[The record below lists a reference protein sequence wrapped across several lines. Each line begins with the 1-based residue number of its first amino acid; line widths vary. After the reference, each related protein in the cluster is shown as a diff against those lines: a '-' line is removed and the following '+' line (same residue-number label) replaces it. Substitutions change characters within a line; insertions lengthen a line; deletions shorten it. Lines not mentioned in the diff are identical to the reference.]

1 MPDSKPILDA
11 AITSY
16 YNRGREAARLGEGKN
31 QLKRL
36 RTQELLARF
45 LPPPPAVVHDVG
57 GGAGVYALWLAER
70 GYTVNLLDAVPL
82 HIDQAKEASAR
93 QRRAPLGSITLG
105 DARALPFTD
114 ASADAVLLFGPLY
127 HLTEQTDRLLALQEA
142 HRVLKPGGIV
152 FAVSINRFASAF
164 DAFYEGYLYDS
175 EFRPVVERALADGQ
189 HRSPE
194 GKSFF
199 TNAFFHRPEELR
211 DEIDAAGFTTEALV
225 SVEGMA
231 WTLGNFEAA
240 WSDPEVRAWVMKIT
254 RELESEPTL
263 LGVSSHVLA
272 VGRKA

>member
-1 MPDSKPILDA
+1 MPDSKPTLDA

-31 QLKRL
+31 QLERL
-36 RTQELLARF
+36 RTQELLTRF
-45 LPPPPAVVHDVG
+45 LPPAPAVVHDVG

-93 QRRAPLGSITLG
+93 QPQAPLESVTLG
-105 DARALPFTD
+105 DARALPFAD
-114 ASADAVLLFGPLY
+114 ESAAAVLLFGPLY
-127 HLTEQTDRLLALQEA
+127 HLTEQQDRLIALGEA
-142 HRVLKPGGIV
+142 HRVLDPGGV
-152 FAVSINRFASAF
+152 VLAVSINRFASAF
-164 DAFYEGYLYDS
+164 DALYEGYLHDPD
-175 EFRPVVERALADGQ
+175 FRTVVSRTLIDGQ

-211 DEIDAAGFTTEALV
+211 HEIDVAGFTTKAMV

-231 WTLGNFEAA
+231 WTLGDFEAA
-240 WSDPEVRAWVMKIT
+240 WSDPETREWVMKIT
-254 RELESEPTL
+254 RELESELTL